1 MRLSAPMSRRGRP
14 GTQAGHMQQ
23 SLAPSKVLRFGEF
36 EAELEARCL
45 YRRGAKVR
53 LREQVFELLT
63 VLLERAGEVVT
74 REELQR
80 RLWPGDTLV
89 DVEIN
94 LNTAVARLREA
105 LGDSVKQP
113 RYIETLPKRGYRLL
127 VNASAAESLAPAARR
142 GVRLVVL
149 PLANVSGEESEE
161 YFSDAMTDDVITA
174 LCQVAPEQ
182 LAVIARTTAMHY
194 RHTSKDVARIARE
207 LSVDYA
213 VEGGV
218 RRGDGRVAINVQ
230 LIDAS
235 DQTHL
240 FAERYQGGMSELF
253 GLQTRIAED
262 IAAHIPSLSL
272 VDGDGRA
279 RRMPTGDLQAYELYL
294 LGRYTLHRGRPEDF
308 NKAKACLEE
317 AVARDPGFALPYDAI
332 AEICY
337 WTGFFGYLPPRQ
349 ALGAGL
355 WAALRAVEIDPAL
368 GESRGALGLFRGAL
382 EHDWVE
388 AERELAA
395 AVELAPSSPLVRF
408 RYTLG
413 LLIPR
418 GRAVE
423 AAAEFERAL
432 EFDPLNAGMHLW
444 LGIYL
449 WMARDYKRALQET
462 EFCEEIDAGN
472 YLNAMMT
479 GVILRESGRLEE
491 AIAPQRR
498 AVELSGGTPHTLGWL
513 GLALAQSG
521 ETAEAR
527 AVLRRLQAIRER
539 AYVLPTSVAW
549 VHVGLGEL
557 DEAFAWMERAIEERD
572 PNIPGVQ
579 SFPFL
584 DPLRG
589 DPRYLALLRRMNL
602 EP

>member
-1 MRLSAPMSRRGRP
+1 
-14 GTQAGHMQQ
+14 MQQ
-23 SLAPSKVLRFGEF
+23 SLALPKVVRFGEF
-36 EAELEARCL
+36 EAELETGCL
-45 YRRGAKVR
+45 YRRGVKIR
-53 LREQVFELLT
+53 LRRQVFELLSI
-63 VLLERAGEVVT
+63 LLERVGEVVT

-80 RLWPGDTLV
+80 RLWPGDPLV

-94 LNTAVARLREA
+94 LNTAIARLREA
-105 LGDSVKQP
+105 LGDSAKQP
-113 RYIETLPKRGYRLL
+113 RYVETLSKRGYRFL
-127 VNASAAESLAPAARR
+127 VSASAAETLTPTAPRR
-142 GVRLVVL
+142 VRLVVL
-149 PLANVSGEESEE
+149 PFANMGGDAAED
-161 YFSDAMTDDVITA
+161 YFSDAMTDEIITA
-174 LCQVAPEQ
+174 LCQVAPGP

-194 RHTSKDVARIARE
+194 KHTEQDVGQIGQE
-207 LSVDYA
+207 LGVDYV

-230 LIDAS
+230 LIQVS
-235 DQTHL
+235 DQTHV
-240 FAERYQGGMSELF
+240 FAGRYDAEMGEVF
-253 GLQTRIAED
+253 ALQTRIAED
-262 IAAHIPSLSL
+262 IAAHIPSLPAG
-272 VDGDGRA
+272 DGDRHV
-279 RRMPTGDLQAYELYL
+279 RRKPTEDLQAYELYL
-294 LGRYTLHRGRPEDF
+294 LGRHTLHRGTPEDF
-308 NKAKACLEE
+308 NKAKAYLEE
-317 AVARDPGFALPYDAI
+317 AVARDPRFALPYDAL

-349 ALGAGL
+349 ALAAGL

-368 GESRGALGLFRGAL
+368 GESHGALGLFRGAL
-382 EHDWVE
+382 EYDWVE

-395 AVELAPSSPLVRF
+395 AVELDPSSPLVRF

-413 LLIPR
+413 LLVTH
-418 GRAVE
+418 GRVEEAV
-423 AAAEFERAL
+423 AELDRAL

-444 LGIYL
+444 LGIYH
-449 WMARDYKRALQET
+449 WMARDYERALQET

-498 AVELSGGTPHTLGWL
+498 AVELSGGTPYTLGWL

>member
-1 MRLSAPMSRRGRP
+1 
-14 GTQAGHMQQ
+14 MQQ
-23 SLAPSKVLRFGEF
+23 SLALPKVVRFGEF
-36 EAELEARCL
+36 EAELETGCL
-45 YRRGAKVR
+45 YRRGVKIR
-53 LREQVFELLT
+53 LRRQVFELLSI
-63 VLLERAGEVVT
+63 LLERVGEVVT

-80 RLWPGDTLV
+80 RLWPGDPLV

-94 LNTAVARLREA
+94 LNTAIARLREA
-105 LGDSVKQP
+105 LGDSAKQP
-113 RYIETLPKRGYRLL
+113 RYVETLSKRGYRFL
-127 VNASAAESLAPAARR
+127 VSASAAETLTPTAPRR
-142 GVRLVVL
+142 VRLVVL
-149 PLANVSGEESEE
+149 PFANMGGDAAED
-161 YFSDAMTDDVITA
+161 YFSDAMTDEIITA
-174 LCQVAPEQ
+174 LCQVAPGP

-194 RHTSKDVARIARE
+194 KHTEQDVGQIGQE
-207 LSVDYA
+207 LGVDYV

-230 LIDAS
+230 LIQVS
-235 DQTHL
+235 DQTHV
-240 FAERYQGGMSELF
+240 FARRYDAEMREVF
-253 GLQTRIAED
+253 ALQTRIAED
-262 IAAHIPSLSL
+262 IAAHIPSLPVS
-272 VDGDGRA
+272 DGDRHV
-279 RRMPTGDLQAYELYL
+279 RRKPTEDLQAYELYL
-294 LGRYTLHRGRPEDF
+294 LGRYTLHRGTPEDF
-308 NKAKACLEE
+308 NKAKAYLEE
-317 AVARDPGFALPYDAI
+317 AVARDPRFALPYDAI

-349 ALGAGL
+349 ALSAGL

-388 AERELAA
+388 AERELAT
-395 AVELAPSSPLVRF
+395 AVELDPSSPLVRF

-413 LLIPR
+413 LLVTH
-418 GRAVE
+418 GRVEEAV
-423 AAAEFERAL
+423 AELDRAL

-444 LGIYL
+444 LGIYH
-449 WMARDYKRALQET
+449 WMARDYERALQET

-557 DEAFAWMERAIEERD
+557 DEAFAWMERAVDERD
-572 PNIPGVQ
+572 PNIPGVK